1 MTLMTPMIDQEC
13 LLAALA
19 DVGIGTDKVEVHAE
33 PVALQGYYASDR
45 AQSAHIV
52 VRKAS
57 LGVAMA
63 DLGFRA
69 TPTGFLTILDD
80 MDAHRYGQ
88 AWLAKLNGRYTH
100 HASERQARLD
110 AQAQAEE
117 AARRAAL
124 VAAQREAVVA
134 RAKKNGYRVTESRV
148 GDQVRLVLV
157 KRSY

>member
-1 MTLMTPMIDQEC
+1 MTLMTPMIDQDC

-19 DVGIGTDKVEVHAE
+19 DVGFGADKVEVHAS
-33 PVALQGYYASDR
+33 PVALVGYEGSQRQQVANL
-45 AQSAHIV
+45 V
-52 VRKAS
+52 VRRRNVGHAS
-57 LGVAMA
+57 N
-63 DLGFRA
+63 DLGFVS
-69 TPTGFLTILDD
+69 TPTGFAAIISDFD
-80 MDAHRYGQ
+80 RGQ
-88 AWLAKLNGRYTH
+88 YNADWMGRLNGRYTH

-110 AQAQAEE
+110 AQAKAEE

-124 VAAQREAVVA
+124 VEAQREAVVA